1 MLLIQKFSKYLFC
14 NTFDLNFSF
23 LVQRSI
29 NLPGEVDSYRKVVS
43 FVRKAYNMFKTL
55 ILVRRPCY
63 LTVFLVTG
71 CTMPITRRE
80 GSELLEKSNISPS
93 AFQLV

>member
-1 MLLIQKFSKYLFC
+1 MPLIQKFSKYLFC

-29 NLPGEVDSYRKVVS
+29 VLTAKVDSYQKAES
-43 FVRKAYNMFKTL
+43 LVREAYNRFKTL

-63 LTVFLVTG
+63 LTDVLVTG
-71 CTMPITRRE
+71 CTMTITRRE
-80 GSELLEKSNISPS
+80 GSELLKKSNISPS
-93 AFQLV
+93 AF